1 MTSWESYPDFL
12 EKLGVP
18 LLLRYIFIIFI
29 LRANLSLLIYRKL
42 ATMGTPIVEV
52 SQTQTVHTAQ
62 TQTLLFMN
70 SGQDALKKV

>member
-29 LRANLSLLIYRKL
+29 LRANFSLLIYRKL

-52 SQTQTVHTAQ
+52 SQTQTVHRHRHYH
-62 TQTLLFMN
+62 L
-70 SGQDALKKV
+70 